1 MYRSTGASVAKAQAE
16 FTTGVMKNETVRQA
30 ASEAAAAGAR
40 NAFSQATGA
49 NPPNAGGGNPAA
61 GGTRY

>member
-1 MYRSTGASVAKAQAE
+1 MYRSTGASMAKAQAE

-40 NAFSQATGA
+40 NAFTQATGA
-49 NPPNAGGGNPAA
+49 NAGGGGGNPAA